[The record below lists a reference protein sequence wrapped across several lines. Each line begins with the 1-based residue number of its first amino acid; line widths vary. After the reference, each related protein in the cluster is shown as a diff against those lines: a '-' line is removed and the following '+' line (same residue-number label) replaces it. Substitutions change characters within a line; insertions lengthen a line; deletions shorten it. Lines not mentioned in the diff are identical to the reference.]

1 MSFTPPPPSLTA
13 HVPSPGPADFAAA
26 YQRQHPDLV
35 NVVGVAQGPGGFS
48 EQKPTFQLLLTT
60 AAGRPTLVDVPQQYV
75 TGYKA
80 AYTGLL
86 DRVGAAIKGEGG
98 GGTCLVLLL

>member
-1 MSFTPPPPSLTA
+1 ML
-13 HVPSPGPADFAAA
+13 HLPGPADFAAA

-35 NVVGVAQGPGGFS
+35 NVVGVAQGAGFS

-98 GGTCLVLLL
+98 GGTSLVLLL